1 MLKQYAT
8 FAAGVG
14 FALALFLT
22 RVPLRWLDRATG
34 LRVRDRAVDLIAR
47 ISPG

>member
-1 MLKQYAT
+1 MLTEYAM
-8 FAAGVG
+8 FAAAVG
-14 FALALFLT
+14 FAIALFLT

-34 LRVRDRAVDLIAR
+34 LRVRDRAIDLIAR